1 MPSFEVFADPPIEAV
16 EGRLGVDEEAMPRS
30 CADQDVPLTVAM
42 DAVARLQHR
51 AAFRQSGVVADLLL
65 FHAGLTRL
73 FLAYADHFAPKL
85 VAFHEAE
92 RVATPRF
99 QAGLA
104 VLQRVAHRAIIYNK
118 VSLSE
123 FTFCECSM
131 NMYLHTK
138 MIIKE

>member
-1 MPSFEVFADPPIEAV
+1 
-16 EGRLGVDEEAMPRS
+16 MPRS

-42 DAVARLQHR
+42 DAVARFQHR

-99 QAGLA
+99 QAGL
-104 VLQRVAHRAIIYNK
+104 LCL
-118 VSLSE
+118 SLKNVEWINTISLRLV
-123 FTFCECSM
+123 ECFS
-131 NMYLHTK
+131 L
-138 MIIKE
+138 IPGLD

>member
-1 MPSFEVFADPPIEAV
+1 M
-16 EGRLGVDEEAMPRS
+16 
-30 CADQDVPLTVAM
+30 PLTVAM
-42 DAVARLQHR
+42 DAVARFQHR
-51 AAFRQSGVVADLLL
+51 AAFRQSGVEADLLL
-65 FHAGLTRL
+65 LHAGLTRL

-123 FTFCECSM
+123 FTSGECSM

-138 MIIKE
+138 MVLKE

>member
-1 MPSFEVFADPPIEAV
+1 MPSFEAFADPPIEAV

-30 CADQDVPLTVAM
+30 CADQDMPLSVAM
-42 DAVARLQHR
+42 DAVARLQQR
-51 AAFRQSGVVADLLL
+51 AAAGQAGVVADLLL
-65 FHAGLTRL
+65 LHAGLARL

-104 VLQRVAHRAIIYNK
+104 VL
-118 VSLSE
+118 
-123 FTFCECSM
+123 
-131 NMYLHTK
+131 
-138 MIIKE
+138 

>member
-1 MPSFEVFADPPIEAV
+1 MAPFEAFADAPIEAV
-16 EGRLGVDEEAMPRS
+16 ESRLGVDEEAMPRS
-30 CADQDVPLTVAM
+30 CADQDMSLTVAM

-65 FHAGLTRL
+65 LHAGFARL

-92 RVATPRF
+92 RVATSRF

-118 VSLSE
+118 LALGE
-123 FTFCECSM
+123 FTVCECSM

-138 MIIKE
+138 MILKE